1 MSSPIPRFTNALIDS
16 TSPYLLQHAH
26 NPVNWYPWGEE
37 AIEKAQR
44 ENKPL
49 LISIG
54 YSACHWCHVMEHESF
69 EDEET
74 AAIMNEHFVC
84 VKVDREE
91 RPDID
96 QLYMAAVQLMTKR
109 GGWPLNCF
117 ALPDGR
123 PIYGGT
129 YFPKEQWQHVMHQI
143 QELCKKDRPQVEEY
157 ASNLTRG
164 IEQTELFK
172 VREGVESISK
182 ADLQQSVGKWMGIID
197 QEEGGPNRAPKF
209 PLPNNYQFLMRW
221 AVLANQKHVLDHVHL
236 TLKKMAFGGIYDQV
250 GGGFSRYS
258 TDVWWKV
265 PHFEKMLYD
274 NGQLLSLYAE
284 AFLQNDDA
292 DYKQVCINT
301 ADFIQRELTA
311 KQGYFFSALDADSEG
326 IEGKFYVWTIAELK
340 NILTEIEF
348 RIACAYYNINE
359 FGYWEH
365 ENYILIRREENRIVC
380 EILEIQEEE
389 LDSHIQTIN
398 DKLLSARS
406 KRIRPGLD
414 DKLLCSWNA
423 MCIRGLA
430 DLSIAL
436 DDSVYYEQ
444 AKKAAIFLLQELKD
458 SNGRLW
464 HTWKNGKATVP
475 GFLEDYAFFI
485 DALIGLYQASFEPQ
499 WLFEAR
505 DLLYTVFDDFER
517 SESGLFYF
525 TSSQHGVWVARQ
537 LETSD
542 NVQPASNSM
551 MARNLNTLGMYLEKP
566 EWIQQSDKMLRTVR
580 EELMNYG
587 AGYSNWAMLAL
598 ERVSDFKTL
607 VICGPGAIGAARKL
621 QKSLRP
627 NILIAASENENLIPL
642 FEGRTQVDRL
652 TYYVCRDSHCE
663 APVYELEDL
672 RID

>member
-37 AIEKAQR
+37 AIEKAKR

-74 AAIMNEHFVC
+74 AAIMNAHFVC

-143 QELCKKDRPQVEEY
+143 QELCVKDRPQVEEY
-157 ASNLTRG
+157 ARNLTQG

-172 VREGVESISK
+172 VRAGVESISK

-197 QEEGGPNRAPKF
+197 QEEGGPNRSPKF

-284 AFLQNDDA
+284 AFLQNGDA
-292 DYKQVCINT
+292 DYKQVCMNT
-301 ADFIQRELTA
+301 AEFLQRELTA
-311 KQGYFFSALDADSEG
+311 EQGYFFSALDADSEG
-326 IEGKFYVWTIAELK
+326 VEGKFYVWTIAELK
-340 NILTEIEF
+340 NILNEKEF
-348 RIACAYYNINE
+348 RIACSYYNINE

-380 EILEIQEEE
+380 EILEIQEED
-389 LDSHIQTIN
+389 LDSNIHSIN
-398 DKLLSARS
+398 SKLLNARS
-406 KRIRPGLD
+406 ERIRPGLD

-436 DDSVYYEQ
+436 DDSEYYEQ
-444 AKKAAIFLLQELKD
+444 AKKAALFLLQELKD

-464 HTWKNGKATVP
+464 HTWKNGKASVP
-475 GFLEDYAFFI
+475 GFLEDYAFLI
-485 DALIGLYQASFEPQ
+485 DALIGLYQASFESQ

-551 MARNLNTLGMYLEKP
+551 MARNLNTLGIFLEKS
-566 EWIQQSDKMLRTVR
+566 EWILQSDKMMRTVR
-580 EELMNYG
+580 DELMNYG

-607 VICGPGAIGAARKL
+607 VICGPGAHSTARKL
-621 QKSLRP
+621 QQTHRP
-627 NILIAASENENLIPL
+627 DLLIAASENENLLPL

-652 TYYVCRDSHCE
+652 TYYVCRGSHCE
-663 APVYELEDL
+663 APVYNLSELKFD
-672 RID
+672 

>member
-26 NPVNWYPWGEE
+26 NPVNWFPWGEE
-37 AIEKAQR
+37 AIEKAKS

-74 AAIMNEHFVC
+74 AAIMNAHFVC

-143 QELCKKDRPQVEEY
+143 QELCVKDRPQVEEY
-157 ASNLTRG
+157 ARNLTQG

-172 VREGVESISK
+172 VRAGVESISK

-284 AFLQNDDA
+284 AFLQNGDA

-311 KQGYFFSALDADSEG
+311 EQGYFFSALDADSEG
-326 IEGKFYVWTIAELK
+326 VEGKFYVWTIAELK
-340 NILTEIEF
+340 NILNEKEF
-348 RIACAYYNINE
+348 RIACSYYNINE

-380 EILEIQEEE
+380 EILEIHEEE
-389 LDSHIQTIN
+389 LDSNIN
-398 DKLLSARS
+398 SINSKLLNARS
-406 KRIRPGLD
+406 ERIRPGLD

-436 DDSVYYEQ
+436 DDFEYYEQ
-444 AKKAAIFLLQELKD
+444 AKKAALFILKELKD
-458 SNGRLW
+458 FNGRLW
-464 HTWKNGKATVP
+464 HTWKNGKASVP
-475 GFLEDYAFFI
+475 GFLEDYAFLI
-485 DALIGLYQASFEPQ
+485 DALIGLYQASFESQ

-551 MARNLNTLGMYLEKP
+551 MARNLNTLGIFLEKS
-566 EWIQQSDKMLRTVR
+566 EWILQCDKMLRNVR
-580 EELMNYG
+580 EELINYG

-607 VICGPGAIGAARKL
+607 VICGPGAKDAAREL
-621 QKSLRP
+621 QKSHRP
-627 NILIAASENENLIPL
+627 DLIMAASENENLLPL
-642 FEGRTQVDRL
+642 FEGRTTVNQL
-652 TYYVCRDSHCE
+652 TYFVCRGSHCE
-663 APVYELEDL
+663 APVYDESKLK
-672 RID
+672 I

>member
-37 AIEKAQR
+37 AIEKAKR

-74 AAIMNEHFVC
+74 AAIMNAHFVC

-143 QELCKKDRPQVEEY
+143 QELCVKDRPQVEEY
-157 ASNLTRG
+157 ARNLTQG

-172 VREGVESISK
+172 VRAGVESISK

-221 AVLANQKHVLDHVHL
+221 AVLSKQNHVLDHVHL

-284 AFLQNDDA
+284 AFLQNGDD
-292 DYKQVCINT
+292 DYKQVCMNT
-301 ADFIQRELTA
+301 ANFIKRELTA
-311 KQGYFFSALDADSEG
+311 EQGYFFSALDADSEG
-326 IEGKFYVWTIAELK
+326 VEGKFYVWTIAELK
-340 NILTEIEF
+340 NILNETEF
-348 RIACAYYNINE
+348 RIACSYYNINE

-365 ENYILIRREENRIVC
+365 ENYILIRREEDRIVC
-380 EILEIQEEE
+380 EILEIQEDE

-398 DKLLSARS
+398 NKLLSARS
-406 KRIRPGLD
+406 ERIRPGLD

-430 DLSIAL
+430 DLSIAM
-436 DDSVYYEQ
+436 DDSEYYEQ
-444 AKKAAIFLLQELKD
+444 AKKAALFLLKELKD

-464 HTWKNGKATVP
+464 HTWKNGKASVP
-475 GFLEDYAFFI
+475 GFLEDYAFLI
-485 DALIGLYQASFEPQ
+485 DALIGLYQASFESQ

-551 MARNLNTLGMYLEKP
+551 MARNLNTLGIYLEKP

-580 EELMNYG
+580 DELMNYG
-587 AGYSNWAMLAL
+587 AGYSNWALLAL
-598 ERVSDFKTL
+598 EHVSDFKTL
-607 VICGPGAIGAARKL
+607 VICGHGALIAARKL
-621 QKSLRP
+621 QQTHRP
-627 NILIAASENENLIPL
+627 NLLIAASENENLLPL

-652 TYYVCRDSHCE
+652 TYYVCRGSHCE
-663 APVYELEDL
+663 APVYDFEDL
-672 RID
+672 KFN

>member
-37 AIEKAQR
+37 AIEKAKS

-74 AAIMNEHFVC
+74 AAIMNAHFVC

-129 YFPKEQWQHVMHQI
+129 YFPKEQWQHIMHQI
-143 QELCKKDRPQVEEY
+143 HELCIKDRPQVEEY

-172 VREGVESISK
+172 VRAGAEAISK

-284 AFLQNDDA
+284 AFLQNGDT
-292 DYKQVCINT
+292 DYKQVCMNT
-301 ADFIQRELTA
+301 ANFIQRELTA
-311 KQGYFFSALDADSEG
+311 EQGYFFSALDADSEG
-326 IEGKFYVWTIAELK
+326 VEGKFYVWTIAELK
-340 NILTEIEF
+340 NILNETEF
-348 RIACAYYNINE
+348 RIACSYYNINE

-380 EILEIQEEE
+380 EILEIQEDE

-398 DKLLSARS
+398 NKLLSARS
-406 KRIRPGLD
+406 ERTRPGLD

-436 DDSVYYEQ
+436 DDSEYYER
-444 AKKAAIFLLQELKD
+444 AKKAALFLLKELKD

-464 HTWKNGKATVP
+464 HTWKNGKASVP

-485 DALIGLYQASFEPQ
+485 DAFIGLYQASFEPQ

-551 MARNLNTLGMYLEKP
+551 MARNLNTLGIFLEKP
-566 EWIQQSDKMLRTVR
+566 EWIVQSDKMLRTVR

-598 ERVSDFKTL
+598 ERVSDFKTV
-607 VICGPGAIGAARKL
+607 VICGPGALVAARKL
-621 QKSLRP
+621 QQTHRP
-627 NILIAASENENLIPL
+627 DLIIAASENENLIPL
-642 FEGRTQVDRL
+642 FEGRTTVNQL
-652 TYYVCRDSHCE
+652 TYFLCRGSHCE
-663 APVYELEDL
+663 APVYEIEDL
-672 RID
+672 RI

>member
-26 NPVNWYPWGEE
+26 NPVNWFPWGEE
-37 AIEKAQR
+37 AIEKAKS

-74 AAIMNEHFVC
+74 AAIMNAHFVC

-143 QELCKKDRPQVEEY
+143 QELCMKDRPQVEEY
-157 ASNLTRG
+157 ARNLTQG

-172 VREGVESISK
+172 VRAGVESISK

-284 AFLQNDDA
+284 AFLQNGDA

-311 KQGYFFSALDADSEG
+311 EQGYFFSALDADSEG
-326 IEGKFYVWTIAELK
+326 VEGKFYVWTIAELK
-340 NILTEIEF
+340 NILNEKEF
-348 RIACAYYNINE
+348 RIACTYYNINE

-380 EILEIQEEE
+380 EILEIHEEE
-389 LDSHIQTIN
+389 LDSNIN
-398 DKLLSARS
+398 SINSKLLNARS
-406 KRIRPGLD
+406 ERIRPGLD

-436 DDSVYYEQ
+436 DDFEYYEQ
-444 AKKAAIFLLQELKD
+444 AKKAALFILKELKD
-458 SNGRLW
+458 FNGRLW
-464 HTWKNGKATVP
+464 HTWKNGKASVP
-475 GFLEDYAFFI
+475 GFLEDYAFLI
-485 DALIGLYQASFEPQ
+485 DALIGLYQASFESQ

-551 MARNLNTLGMYLEKP
+551 MARNLNTLGIFLEKS
-566 EWIQQSDKMLRTVR
+566 EWILQCDKMLRNVR
-580 EELMNYG
+580 EELINYG

-607 VICGPGAIGAARKL
+607 VICGPGAKDAAREL
-621 QKSLRP
+621 QKSHRP
-627 NILIAASENENLIPL
+627 DLIMAASENENLLPL
-642 FEGRTQVDRL
+642 FEGRTTVNQL
-652 TYYVCRDSHCE
+652 TYFVCRGSHCE
-663 APVYELEDL
+663 APVYDESKLK
-672 RID
+672 I

>member
-1 MSSPIPRFTNALIDS
+1 
-16 TSPYLLQHAH
+16 
-26 NPVNWYPWGEE
+26 
-37 AIEKAQR
+37 
-44 ENKPL
+44 
-49 LISIG
+49 
-54 YSACHWCHVMEHESF
+54 
-69 EDEET
+69 
-74 AAIMNEHFVC
+74 
-84 VKVDREE
+84 
-91 RPDID
+91 
-96 QLYMAAVQLMTKR
+96 
-109 GGWPLNCF
+109 
-117 ALPDGR
+117 
-123 PIYGGT
+123 
-129 YFPKEQWQHVMHQI
+129 
-143 QELCKKDRPQVEEY
+143 
-157 ASNLTRG
+157 
-164 IEQTELFK
+164 
-172 VREGVESISK
+172 
-182 ADLQQSVGKWMGIID
+182 
-197 QEEGGPNRAPKF
+197 
-209 PLPNNYQFLMRW
+209 MRW

>member
-26 NPVNWYPWGEE
+26 NPVNWFPWGEE
-37 AIEKAQR
+37 AIEKAKS

-74 AAIMNEHFVC
+74 AAIMNAHFVC

-143 QELCKKDRPQVEEY
+143 QELCIKDRPQVEEY

-172 VREGVESISK
+172 VRAGVESISK

-274 NGQLLSLYAE
+274 NGQILSLYAE
-284 AFLQNDDA
+284 AFLQNGDT
-292 DYKQVCINT
+292 DYKQVCMNT

-311 KQGYFFSALDADSEG
+311 AKGYFFSALDADSEG
-326 IEGKFYVWTIAELK
+326 VEGKFYVWTIAELK
-340 NILTEIEF
+340 DVLNEKEF
-348 RIACAYYNINE
+348 RIACSYYNINE

-380 EILEIQEEE
+380 EILEIHEEE

-398 DKLLSARS
+398 HKLLSARS
-406 KRIRPGLD
+406 ERIRPGLD

-423 MCIRGLA
+423 MTIRGLA

-436 DDSVYYEQ
+436 DDSEYYEQ
-444 AKKAAIFLLQELKD
+444 AKKAALFLLKELKD

-464 HTWKNGKATVP
+464 HTWKNGKASVP
-475 GFLEDYAFFI
+475 GFLEDYAFLI
-485 DALIGLYQASFEPQ
+485 DGLIGLYQASFESQ

-525 TSSQHGVWVARQ
+525 TSSQHGVWVAKQ

-542 NVQPASNSM
+542 NVQPASNST

-580 EELMNYG
+580 KELMNYG
-587 AGYSNWAMLAL
+587 AGYSNWAILAL
-598 ERVSDFKTL
+598 ENVSDFKTL
-607 VICGPGAIGAARKL
+607 VICGDGALIAARKL
-621 QKSLRP
+621 QQTHRP
-627 NILIAASENENLIPL
+627 DVLIAASENENLLPL

-652 TYYVCRDSHCE
+652 TYYVCRGSHCGV
-663 APVYELEDL
+663 PVYDLSDL
-672 RID
+672 RFD

>member
-1 MSSPIPRFTNALIDS
+1 MSFPIPRFTNALIDS

-37 AIEKAQR
+37 AIEKAKR

-74 AAIMNEHFVC
+74 AAIMNAHFVC

-96 QLYMAAVQLMTKR
+96 QLYMSAVQLMTKR

-129 YFPKEQWQHVMHQI
+129 YFPKEQWQHLMHQI
-143 QELCKKDRPQVEEY
+143 QELCIKDRPQVEEY
-157 ASNLTRG
+157 ARNLTRG

-172 VREGVESISK
+172 VRAGVESISK

-209 PLPNNYQFLMRW
+209 PLPNNYQFLLRW

-284 AFLQNDDA
+284 AFLQNGDG

-301 ADFIQRELTA
+301 ANFIQRELTA
-311 KQGYFFSALDADSEG
+311 DQGYFFSALDADSEG
-326 IEGKFYVWTIAELK
+326 VEGKFYVWTIAELK
-340 NILTEIEF
+340 NILTEEEF
-348 RIACAYYNINE
+348 RIVCSYYNINE

-365 ENYILIRREENRIVC
+365 ENHILIRRDENRIVC
-380 EILEIQEEE
+380 EILEIQEEN

-398 DKLLSARS
+398 LKLLDARS
-406 KRIRPGLD
+406 ERIRPGLD

-423 MCIRGLA
+423 MTISGLA

-436 DDSVYYEQ
+436 GDSDYYER

-458 SNGRLW
+458 SSGRLW
-464 HTWKNGKATVP
+464 HTWKNDTASVP
-475 GFLEDYAFFI
+475 GFLEDYAFLI
-485 DALIGLYQASFEPQ
+485 DALIKLYQASFEPH

-505 DLLYTVFDDFER
+505 DLLFTVFDDFER

-551 MARNLNTLGMYLEKP
+551 MAKNLNILGTYLEQS
-566 EWIQQSDKMLRTVR
+566 EWILQSDKMLRTVR

-587 AGYSNWAMLAL
+587 AGYSNWAILAL
-598 ERVSDFKTL
+598 EHVSDFKTL
-607 VICGPGAIGAARKL
+607 VICGPGAIAAARKL
-621 QKSLRP
+621 QQTHRP
-627 NILIAASENENLIPL
+627 DLIIAATENENLVPL
-642 FEGRTQVDRL
+642 FEGRTTVNQL
-652 TYYVCRDSHCE
+652 TYFLCRGSHCE
-663 APVYELEDL
+663 ASVHDLSEL
-672 RID
+672 RI

>member
-37 AIEKAQR
+37 AIEKAKR

-74 AAIMNEHFVC
+74 AAIMNAHFVC

-129 YFPKEQWQHVMHQI
+129 YFPKEQWQHVMQQI
-143 QELCKKDRPQVEEY
+143 QELCIKDRPQVEEY

-172 VREGVESISK
+172 VRAGAEAISK

-274 NGQLLSLYAE
+274 NGQLLSLYAD
-284 AFLQNDDA
+284 AFLQNGDD
-292 DYKQVCINT
+292 DYKQVCMNT
-301 ADFIQRELTA
+301 ANFIERELTA
-311 KQGYFFSALDADSEG
+311 EQGYFFSALDADSEG
-326 IEGKFYVWTIAELK
+326 VEGKFYVWTISELK
-340 NILTEIEF
+340 EILNEIEF
-348 RIACAYYNINE
+348 RIACSYYNINE

-365 ENYILIRREENRIVC
+365 ENYILIRREENRIFC
-380 EILEIQEEE
+380 EILEIQEED
-389 LDSHIQTIN
+389 LDLQIQTIN
-398 DKLLSARS
+398 HKLLDARS
-406 KRIRPGLD
+406 ERIRPGLD

-423 MCIRGLA
+423 MTIRGLA

-436 DDSVYYEQ
+436 DDSEYYEQ
-444 AKKAAIFLLQELKD
+444 SKKATIFLLQELKD

-464 HTWKNGKATVP
+464 HTWKNGKASVP

-485 DALIGLYQASFEPQ
+485 DALIGLYQASFESQ

-551 MARNLNTLGMYLEKP
+551 MARNLNTLGIFLEKP
-566 EWIQQSDKMLRTVR
+566 EWIVQSDKMLRTVR

-598 ERVSDFKTL
+598 ERVSDFKTV
-607 VICGPGAIGAARKL
+607 VICGPGAIDAARKL
-621 QKSLRP
+621 QKSHRP
-627 NILIAASENENLIPL
+627 DLIIAASENENLIPL
-642 FEGRTQVDRL
+642 FEGRTTVDCL
-652 TYYVCRDSHCE
+652 TYFLCRGSHCE
-663 APVYELEDL
+663 APIYDIDDL

>member
-26 NPVNWYPWGEE
+26 NPVNWFPWGEE
-37 AIEKAQR
+37 AIEKAKS

-74 AAIMNEHFVC
+74 AAIMNAHFVC

-143 QELCKKDRPQVEEY
+143 QELCVKDRPQVEEY
-157 ASNLTRG
+157 ARNLTQG

-172 VREGVESISK
+172 VRAGVESISK

-284 AFLQNDDA
+284 AFLQNGDA

-311 KQGYFFSALDADSEG
+311 EQGYFFSALDADSEG
-326 IEGKFYVWTIAELK
+326 VEGKFYVWTIAELK
-340 NILTEIEF
+340 NILNEKEF
-348 RIACAYYNINE
+348 RIACTYYNINE

-380 EILEIQEEE
+380 EILEIHEEE
-389 LDSHIQTIN
+389 LDSNIN
-398 DKLLSARS
+398 SINSKLLNARS
-406 KRIRPGLD
+406 ERIRPGLD

-436 DDSVYYEQ
+436 DDFEYYEQ
-444 AKKAAIFLLQELKD
+444 AKKAALFILKELKD
-458 SNGRLW
+458 FNGRLW
-464 HTWKNGKATVP
+464 HTWKNGKASVP
-475 GFLEDYAFFI
+475 GFLEDYAFLI
-485 DALIGLYQASFEPQ
+485 DALIGLYQASFESQ

-551 MARNLNTLGMYLEKP
+551 MARNLNTLGIFLEKS
-566 EWIQQSDKMLRTVR
+566 EWILQCDKMLRNVR
-580 EELMNYG
+580 EELINYG

-607 VICGPGAIGAARKL
+607 VICGPGAKDAAREL
-621 QKSLRP
+621 QKSHRP
-627 NILIAASENENLIPL
+627 DLIMAASENENLLPL
-642 FEGRTQVDRL
+642 FEGRTTVNQL
-652 TYYVCRDSHCE
+652 TYFVCRGSHCE
-663 APVYELEDL
+663 APVYDESKLK
-672 RID
+672 I